1 MSNENLTDA
10 VYEKVTRLEKRKRRL
25 TFVIMASALTS
36 LSVLGINT
44 FLYITYTHQ
53 KGGVSGVNLIMI
65 SIIVLICL
73 IVIALGINWLL
84 QLRKLNSRLNQF
96 EILEET
102 IYQEVMRS
110 KQAS

>member
-1 MSNENLTDA
+1 MSNDNLTDA
-10 VYEKVTRLEKRKRRL
+10 VYEKVTRLEKKKRRL
-25 TFVIMASALTS
+25 TFVIMASLFAS

-44 FLYITYTHQ
+44 FLYMAYTHQ
-53 KGGVSGVNLIMI
+53 KAGVSGGNLITI
-65 SIIVLICL
+65 SIFILICL

-96 EILEET
+96 ENLEET